1 MNTREKL
8 ESIICNAA
16 EISYRKIEDNERLLE
31 DIGIDSIRIVK
42 VIFGIEKEF
51 GFEFDE
57 EFLDYEK
64 IYKFSSLHDYVNS
77 KI

>member
-42 VIFGIEKEF
+42 VIFGIEK
-51 GFEFDE
+51 D
-57 EFLDYEK
+57 
-64 IYKFSSLHDYVNS
+64 
-77 KI
+77 